1 MRRALL
7 AEIERDRLIE
17 LAHDTGVALR
27 VCVDVEGEAT
37 FVAGGLGTF
46 LDVASLEHALGD
58 AARGTT

>member
-7 AEIERDRLIE
+7 TEAEIHRLID

-37 FVAGGLGTF
+37 FVAGGLGSFTTVP
-46 LDVASLEHALGD
+46 DLEHALGG
-58 AARGTT
+58 ALRVQ